1 MLSHIKDVHNDL
13 IFHCE
18 MCDDY
23 VARAELISHML
34 NHAFDSNT
42 SKDTKANDAPA
53 TVAAAASAA
62 PIAVADAVSAGATND
77 DVGSAKKAAPKKI
90 TKRTNKTAPN
100 NDSSSKENHLPK
112 SKRSTYCAECD
123 KTFADY
129 GGLRYHIDHFHKK
142 IKNYECDICGTFFS
156 CKRIITN
163 HIRGVHL
170 KNVEKMFQCALCL
183 KKFST
188 DSALYIHK
196 QSHETVYKF
205 TCHVCERKFRSQCKL
220 KIHMTMHTKEIN
232 YYCSEC
238 NRGFAVRNN
247 LTKHMLTHSKSFD
260 FKCDKC
266 NYMANQKR
274 YLFQHIKRN
283 HKE

>member
-1 MLSHIKDVHNDL
+1 MVGHIKDKHNDL

-34 NHAFDSNT
+34 AHAFNSNT
-42 SKDTKANDAPA
+42 SKDTKAIINDVAPA
-53 TVAAAASAA
+53 AATA
-62 PIAVADAVSAGATND
+62 PAVATTAGATND
-77 DVGSAKKAAPKKI
+77 AQSAAVKATPNKS
-90 TKRTNKTAPN
+90 TKRMNKELTTPN

-205 TCHVCERKFRSQCKL
+205 TCQVCERKFRSLCKL
-220 KIHMTMHTKEIN
+220 KIHMTMHTKEKN
-232 YYCSEC
+232 YFCDEC
-238 NRGFAVRNN
+238 KRGFAVRNN

>member
-1 MLSHIKDVHNDL
+1 MVSHIKDVHNDL

-34 NHAFDSNT
+34 IHAMHSNN
-42 SKDTKANDAPA
+42 SKETKAITNDTPAVDGVA
-53 TVAAAASAA
+53 TVTATS
-62 PIAVADAVSAGATND
+62 STAGAPHDIDRTD
-77 DVGSAKKAAPKKI
+77 KTTPKKS
-90 TKRTNKTAPN
+90 TKRTNKTTPN

-112 SKRSTYCAECD
+112 TKRSTYCAECD

-232 YYCSEC
+232 YYCTEC

-283 HKE
+283 HK

>member
-1 MLSHIKDVHNDL
+1 MLGHIKDMHNDL

-34 NHAFDSNT
+34 NHAFNPNT
-42 SKDTKANDAPA
+42 SKETKADDAPA
-53 TVAAAASAA
+53 VATTVAATAA
-62 PIAVADAVSAGATND
+62 VGGATT
-77 DVGSAKKAAPKKI
+77 GAANHDTILPPKKT
-90 TKRTNKTAPN
+90 TKRTNKTTPN

-112 SKRSTYCAECD
+112 SKRSTHCAECD

-170 KNVEKMFQCALCL
+170 KHVEKMFQCSLCS

-205 TCHVCERKFRSQCKL
+205 ECQVCERKFRSQCKL
-220 KIHMTMHTKEIN
+220 KIHMTMHTKEKN
-232 YYCSEC
+232 YFCSQC

-266 NYMANQKR
+266 NYIANQKR